1 MIYNIISPSL
11 LGEGS
16 GSGKKKKKYINKLII
31 KEMAELKS
39 IKDRVMK
46 ALERVRPY
54 LQSDGGDIDLIDV
67 TDDMTVK
74 VKLTGACHG
83 CPYSMQTLKAGV
95 EQAIMKEVPEIKRV
109 ISA

>member
-1 MIYNIISPSL
+1 MSES
-11 LGEGS
+11 
-16 GSGKKKKKYINKLII
+16 IN
-31 KEMAELKS
+31 
-39 IKDRVMK
+39 IKDRVLK
-46 ALERVRPY
+46 ALDRVRPY
-54 LQSDGGDIDLIDV
+54 LQSDGGDIEFVDV
-67 TDDMTVK
+67 SDDMTVK

>member
-1 MIYNIISPSL
+1 MT
-11 LGEGS
+11 ET
-16 GSGKKKKKYINKLII
+16 
-31 KEMAELKS
+31 KS
-39 IKDRVMK
+39 IKDRVLK

-67 TDDMTVK
+67 TEDMTVK

-95 EQAIMKEVPEIKRV
+95 EKAIINEVPEIKRV

>member
-1 MIYNIISPSL
+1 
-11 LGEGS
+11 
-16 GSGKKKKKYINKLII
+16 
-31 KEMAELKS
+31 MAELMS
-39 IKDRVMK
+39 IKERVVR
-46 ALERVRPY
+46 ALDRVRPY
-54 LQSDGGDIDLIDV
+54 LQSDGGDIDLLDV

>member
-1 MIYNIISPSL
+1 
-11 LGEGS
+11 
-16 GSGKKKKKYINKLII
+16 
-31 KEMAELKS
+31 MAETKS
-39 IKDRVMK
+39 IKDRVMS
-46 ALERVRPY
+46 ALEKVRPY

-67 TDDMTVK
+67 TEDMTVK